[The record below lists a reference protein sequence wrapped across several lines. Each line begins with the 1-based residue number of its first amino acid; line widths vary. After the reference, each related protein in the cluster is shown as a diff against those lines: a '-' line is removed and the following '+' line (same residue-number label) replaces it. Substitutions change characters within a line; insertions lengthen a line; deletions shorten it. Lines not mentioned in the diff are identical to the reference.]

1 MVNGT
6 STTSGLQD
14 RTDLPGRMLVFSAT
28 YNEVGNVGKLLD
40 DIWAVEPGAD
50 VLIVDDASPD
60 GTGELLNKIA
70 STEPRLKVVH
80 RPGKLGLGTA
90 HHLAML
96 YAIRGGYDVLVT
108 MDADHSHDP
117 ACIPRLSEKLS
128 SADFVIGSRYM
139 LGGSCDYS
147 GYRRM
152 VSIVANSAARL
163 LLRLPLHEFTT
174 SFRAFRVRR
183 LSNVNFSKMHNEG
196 YSFFME
202 SVYRL
207 HQAGLRVA
215 EVPIR
220 FRDRFHGDSKIPP
233 FEVFRGIFKLFHLAS
248 SKLLRRR
255 MPPLTEPILDKCVVC
270 GSEFLSEMYP
280 RESGDSQPAIG
291 SSAFRCSSM
300 THAFKPRVA
309 KCLQCGLAQVPASEH
324 PVDLE
329 DLYADVVDR
338 DYLQNQRAKRKTFS
352 RAYARIRP
360 FLPNAGRML
369 EIGSYCGF
377 FLEEARKQGW
387 AVAGVEPSQ
396 WAAEYSMATTGLEVI
411 HGSFERVAPT
421 LADQQYEVI
430 VSWDVL
436 EHVRDPRGTLE
447 SACGL
452 LRPGGILAVS
462 TLDIDSWFARLMGPN
477 WPWVMQMHLQYF
489 SAKALTK
496 MFEQAGF
503 QMLCVEP
510 YRHYASL
517 RYIYRKLCALLPAA
531 AGDLFVKIESLVPDW
546 VVPVTLGDI
555 KLYVGRKR

>member
-1 MVNGT
+1 MKGT
-6 STTSGLQD
+6 STTS
-14 RTDLPGRMLVFSAT
+14 DLSDLADLSGRMLVFSAT
-28 YNEVGNVGKLLD
+28 YNEIGNVGQLLN
-40 DIWAVEPGAD
+40 DIWAVEPGTD
-50 VLIVDDASPD
+50 ILVVDDASPD
-60 GTGELLNKIA
+60 GTGGLLREIA
-70 STEPRLKVVH
+70 AAEPRLKVVH

-96 YAIRGGYDVLVT
+96 FAIRGGYDVLVT

-117 ACIPRLSEKLS
+117 ACIPRLVEKLS
-128 SADFVIGSRYM
+128 AADFVIGSRYIAE
-139 LGGSCDYS
+139 GSCDYS

-152 VSIVANSAARL
+152 VSIAANFAARL

-174 SFRAFRVRR
+174 SFRAFQVRR

-215 EVPIR
+215 EVPIN
-220 FRDRFHGDSKIPP
+220 FRDRLAGDSKIPRL
-233 FEVFRGIFKLFHLAS
+233 EIFRGIFKLLHLAG
-248 SKLLRRR
+248 SKILRRR
-255 MPPLTEPILDKCVVC
+255 MPPPSEPILDRCVVC
-270 GSEFLSEMYP
+270 ESQFLSEMYP
-280 RESGDSQPAIG
+280 GQSTESQPAIG

-300 THAFKPRVA
+300 MHACKPRVA

-324 PVDLE
+324 PADLE
-329 DLYADVVDR
+329 NLYADVVDR
-338 DYLQNQRAKRKTFS
+338 DYLQNQRAKRSTFS
-352 RAYARIRP
+352 RAYLRIRP
-360 FLPNAGRML
+360 FLPETGRML

-387 AVAGVEPSQ
+387 AVTGVEPSR
-396 WAAEYSMATTGLEVI
+396 WAAEYSVATAGLEVI
-411 HGSFERVAPT
+411 HGSFECVAPT
-421 LADQQYEVI
+421 LADQHYDAI

-447 SACGL
+447 FAFGL

-462 TLDIDSWFARLMGPN
+462 TLDIDSRFARLMGRN
-477 WPWVMQMHLQYF
+477 WPWIMQMHLQYF

-531 AGDLFVKIESLVPDW
+531 AGDLLIKIESLVPDW